1 MRQKGPASS
10 GIIGLTLWLSVWLA
24 AYGGAAAFAEDAT
37 DKPSTNPATEAGR
50 EDTCKRASF
59 RILIDVGHT
68 PEDPGAI
75 SAHGNPEYGYNLA
88 LANLA
93 MTQLV
98 EAGFRQTT
106 LLLVRGRGYGQL
118 AQRAEIANR
127 SAPDLLLSIHH
138 DSTRERYIK
147 TWEFAGVRR
156 NYSDKF
162 SGHSLFVSLKNRH
175 YRQSVE
181 FAKLIGRELASA
193 GLQYTPQHAEDIPTA
208 RLPLVDAELGVYRYD
223 NLVVLKNTHM
233 PAVLFEAG
241 LIINRKDE
249 LVLSTPERKALLST
263 AIANA
268 VLDYCRTNQ
277 AKSPP
282 RERRFRPAI
291 AKSNGKRSG

>member
-1 MRQKGPASS
+1 MRQNRLARLR
-10 GIIGLTLWLSVWLA
+10 IAGLAAWLA
-24 AYGGAAAFAEDAT
+24 ICVGMTAFAEENA
-37 DKPSTNPATEAGR
+37 DKPSASPATDANR
-50 EDTCKRASF
+50 ENTCKRASF

-88 LANLA
+88 LANLT

-106 LLLVRGRGYGQL
+106 LLLVRGKGYGQL

-127 SAPDLLLSIHH
+127 AGPDLLLSIHH

-147 TWEFAGVRR
+147 TWEFAGVTR

-162 SGHSLFVSLKNRH
+162 SGHSLFVSLKNRQ

-181 FAKLIGRELASA
+181 FAKLIGRELAAA

-208 RLPLVDAELGVYRYD
+208 RLPLIDAELGVYRYD
-223 NLVVLKNTHM
+223 NLVVLKDARV

-249 LVLSTPERKALLST
+249 LVLSTPERKMLLAK
-263 AIANA
+263 AIASAALAYCNA
-268 VLDYCRTNQ
+268 HGAVPVARDKT
-277 AKSPP
+277 
-282 RERRFRPAI
+282 RFRPVV
-291 AKSNGKRSG
+291 AKRNGKKSG

>member
-1 MRQKGPASS
+1 MRQNCLASLWS
-10 GIIGLTLWLSVWLA
+10 IGFAVWLA
-24 AYGGAAAFAEDAT
+24 GCAASAACAEEAT
-37 DKPSTNPATEAGR
+37 DRPSTTPATNAER
-50 EDTCKRASF
+50 ENTCKRASF
-59 RILIDVGHT
+59 KVMIDVGHT
-68 PEDPGAI
+68 PEDPGVI

-88 LANLA
+88 LASLA

-98 EAGFRQTT
+98 ETGFRQTT
-106 LLLVRGRGYGQL
+106 LLLVRGKGYGQL

-127 SAPDLLLSIHH
+127 AGPDLLLSIHH

-147 TWEFAGVRR
+147 TWEFAGIRR

-175 YRQSVE
+175 YKQSVD

-223 NLVVLKNTHM
+223 NLVVLKDTRM

-241 LIINRKDE
+241 LIINRRDE
-249 LVLSTPERKALLST
+249 LVLSTPERKTVLAT

-268 VLDYCRTNQ
+268 VLDYCKANQ
-277 AKSPP
+277 AKAPS
-282 RERRFRPAI
+282 RDKRFRPAI
-291 AKSNGKRSG
+291 AKK